1 MLSIRHAVLTM
12 SQAHTSGCPSATRL
26 HLHTLLPLYSCFL
39 PLFLLFPL
47 PLWKKQF
54 SFSSVEHL
62 NHSFI
67 LLLPELL
74 LTPSVY
80 GDHHPCSPVLVLKVP
95 HSRNPSVLGN
105 GTLGHPPNCSF
116 SHCDLPRLPPK
127 WTLSSV
133 FANMANHL
141 FFGIRNSGELHQM
154 LLQPVLRDSHD
165 LICQ

>member
-1 MLSIRHAVLTM
+1 MLSIRHPVLTM

-54 SFSSVEHL
+54 SFSSAEQL

-80 GDHHPCSPVLVLKVP
+80 GDHHPGSPVLRLKVP
-95 HSRNPSVLGN
+95 HPRNPSVLGKLEQLVTLQVALSATVTYQVSLPN
-105 GTLGHPPNCSF
+105 GH
-116 SHCDLPRLPPK
+116 
-127 WTLSSV
+127 
-133 FANMANHL
+133 
-141 FFGIRNSGELHQM
+141 
-154 LLQPVLRDSHD
+154 
-165 LICQ
+165 